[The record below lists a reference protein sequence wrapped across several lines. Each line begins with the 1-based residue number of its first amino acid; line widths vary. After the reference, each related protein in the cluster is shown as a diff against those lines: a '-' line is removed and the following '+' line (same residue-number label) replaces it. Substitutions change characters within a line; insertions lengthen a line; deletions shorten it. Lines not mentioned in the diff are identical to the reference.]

1 LHSNS
6 FISVAESNSLL
17 KLLASLDAHAAHSSI
32 VLSGLVCS
40 LIFFEED
47 IARTQANRFWSAAI
61 LMISLAIAASLLRP
75 EFKISK
81 IYATPAWC
89 FYSAAICIGV
99 FGFLYWLMDLQRL
112 QNWMMIVRPAAINPL
127 ICYLLPFVIESLL
140 GLFEMSSPLRV
151 FEGNLGM
158 LAALLYASM
167 IMLLLHGLNKANIK
181 LKF

>member
-1 LHSNS
+1 
-6 FISVAESNSLL
+6 
-17 KLLASLDAHAAHSSI
+17 
-32 VLSGLVCS
+32 
-40 LIFFEED
+40 
-47 IARTQANRFWSAAI
+47 
-61 LMISLAIAASLLRP
+61 
-75 EFKISK
+75 
-81 IYATPAWC
+81 
-89 FYSAAICIGV
+89 
-99 FGFLYWLMDLQRL
+99 MDLQRL

-140 GLFEMSSPLRV
+140 GLFEMSSPLRI